1 MDDHKN
7 DGFTCETEH
16 IDGTDS
22 SIKRNK
28 KLDWLKADAGYTER
42 EEKKCRILMN
52 SKCLTEG
59 IDVPSLDAVMFL
71 HPRKSQ
77 VDVVQ
82 AVGRVI
88 RKQEGKNYGLCRP
101 TCCYPCW

>member
-1 MDDHKN
+1 
-7 DGFTCETEH
+7 
-16 IDGTDS
+16 
-22 SIKRNK
+22 
-28 KLDWLKADAGYTER
+28 
-42 EEKKCRILMN
+42 MN

-59 IDVPSLDAVMFL
+59 IDVPNLDAVMFL

-88 RKQEGKNYGLCRP
+88 RKQEGKNYGYVILPVVIPAGKKLLKRL
-101 TCCYPCW
+101 